1 MSCSWT
7 ADARISEIKLACI
20 LRPLGP
26 VRRVHPARSGPDL
39 RSRPTLALQKP
50 GRWRVEGSE
59 TAARHRPTTDLAPCA
74 LSTRVYILL

>member
-1 MSCSWT
+1 M
-7 ADARISEIKLACI
+7 LACI